1 MKCNKKEPFKF
12 VGKQLCT
19 DASDEA
25 VWKLIM
31 KKDEESMLKIGEM
44 LIGSAQ
50 KMLIL
55 DAGLMSMLS

>member
-1 MKCNKKEPFKF
+1 M
-12 VGKQLCT
+12 GKQLCT